1 MEINAIHQMRRA
13 AVRTDEKKKDVQAAA
28 SGSANTP
35 PKADSLSLTGR
46 MAAGLKEQSQ
56 RIASLLEQDR
66 QEEKTPEPWD
76 MLDGASGEDGDDEA
90 DMLGEQLK
98 VMQRCQKIAARIM
111 RGDKVPP
118 EDERYLMEN
127 DPDGYKLALAMRT
140 PKKKPK
146 EWDSVLE
153 EEKEKTSETSGEE
166 ETASSCEASG
176 GASDTGGAAG
186 GAADSGE

>member
-98 VMQRCQKIAARIM
+98 VMQRCQKIEIGRAH
-111 RGDKVPP
+111 V
-118 EDERYLMEN
+118 
-127 DPDGYKLALAMRT
+127 
-140 PKKKPK
+140 
-146 EWDSVLE
+146 
-153 EEKEKTSETSGEE
+153 
-166 ETASSCEASG
+166 
-176 GASDTGGAAG
+176 
-186 GAADSGE
+186 

>member
-13 AVRTDEKKKDVQAAA
+13 AVRTDEKKKDVQAA

-153 EEKEKTSETSGEE
+153 EEKEKTSETGGEE
-166 ETASSCEASG
+166 ETASPCEASG
-176 GASDTGGAAG
+176 GASDTGGDAG

>member
-56 RIASLLEQDR
+56 RIATLLEQDR

-127 DPDGYKLALAMRT
+127 DLDGYKLALAMRT

-153 EEKEKTSETSGEE
+153 EEKEKTSETGGEE

-176 GASDTGGAAG
+176 GASDTGGDAG

>member
-176 GASDTGGAAG
+176 GASDTGGDAG